1 MNSESPFII
10 LSDSGVIHWYL
21 VPQKHLFQ
29 PERHRSFRFADPQ
42 LEKSAFPGYP
52 EHIEEATASIE
63 RKNDK
68 RRRKSM
74 RRYCYISLI
83 ILLTVAFFCF
93 PAPAGTHPFNVK
105 DLVTLKRLSDPGVS
119 PSGSRIIFSL
129 RETNLEKNQGFS
141 NLWLTGTDGEGLKQL
156 TNNPASDFN
165 ARWAEGGEVIYFL
178 STRSGSSQ
186 VWKIHSSG
194 GEAEQITDFPLDL
207 GGVEISPD
215 GKILLVSMDVF
226 PGKNP
231 EETSEKL
238 SEKKKP
244 EYTGQLYDN
253 LFVRHWDY
261 WTDGR
266 RSHLFAVP
274 VDNPDQCLDLMP
286 GMDADSP
293 SKPFGGFEET
303 AFSPDSKY
311 VVFSARNVGHR
322 EAWSTNFD
330 LYQVPLDGSSSPR
343 CLTVDNPAWDTSPS
357 FSPDGETLA
366 YLAMEKPGF
375 EADRYR
381 IVLMDT
387 GTGRKKV
394 LTEDWDRSPGTLVWS
409 ADSKIL
415 YTAAGNRGQSSIF
428 AVETTGG
435 KARVVIEQGSNSLI
449 ALGSGRLY
457 YVSDNLK
464 SPDDIFSSSPD
475 GSDIKQLTSIN
486 AESLEKI
493 SMGDFEQFSFKGW
506 NDELV
511 WCYVVK
517 PADFDEDRKYPVAFL
532 IHGGP
537 QGSFGNHFHYR
548 WNPQFYAGAGY
559 AAVMVDFHG
568 STGYGQE
575 FTDSISGD
583 WGGKP
588 LEDLKKGLA
597 AALERYP
604 WMDGENVGALGASY
618 GGYMINWIA
627 GNWPDRFNCLVNHDG
642 VFDMRSM
649 YFSTEELWFPE
660 WEQGGPYWM
669 NPGQHEKHNPVR
681 FVSEWK
687 IPMLVIHGLLDYRIP
702 LAQGLSAFT
711 ALQRREIPSKLL
723 YFPDENHWVRK
734 PGNSIQWHET
744 VLDWLDQWL
753 K

>member
-1 MNSESPFII
+1 
-10 LSDSGVIHWYL
+10 
-21 VPQKHLFQ
+21 
-29 PERHRSFRFADPQ
+29 
-42 LEKSAFPGYP
+42 
-52 EHIEEATASIE
+52 
-63 RKNDK
+63 
-68 RRRKSM
+68 M
-74 RRYCYISLI
+74 RTYCYILLI
-83 ILLTVAFFCF
+83 IILTVAFLSL
-93 PAPAGTHPFNVK
+93 PALAGPGTHPFDVE
-105 DLVTLKRLSDPGVS
+105 DLVTLKRLSDPGMS
-119 PSGSRIIFSL
+119 SSGSQIVFSL
-129 RETNLEKNQGFS
+129 RETNLEENRGFS
-141 NLWLTGTDGEGLKQL
+141 NLWLTDADGEGLKQL

-165 ARWAEGGEVIYFL
+165 ARWSPGGETIYFL
-178 STRSGSSQ
+178 STRSGASQ
-186 VWKIHSSG
+186 VWKISGSG
-194 GEAEQITDFPLDL
+194 GEAEQITNCPLDL
-207 GGVEISPD
+207 GGLEISPD

-226 PGKNP
+226 PGECP
-231 EETSEKL
+231 EATSEKL

-244 EYTGQLYDN
+244 ETTGQLYDN
-253 LFVRHWDY
+253 LFVRHWDS
-261 WTDGR
+261 WSDGR

-274 VDNPDQCLDLMP
+274 ADVPAECLDLMP

-330 LYQVPLDGSSSPR
+330 LYQVPLDGSASPR

-357 FSPDGETLA
+357 FSPDGETMA
-366 YLAMEKPGF
+366 YLAMKRPGF

-394 LTEDWDRSPGTLVWS
+394 LAEGWDRSPGTLTWS
-409 ADSKIL
+409 ADSKTL
-415 YTAAGNRGQSSIF
+415 YTSAGNRGQRSIF
-428 AVETTGG
+428 AVDAASGD
-435 KARVVIEQGSNSLI
+435 ARVVIDQGSNSFI
-449 ALGSGRLY
+449 APKRGRIY
-457 YVSDNLK
+457 FVSDNLK
-464 SPDDIFSSSPD
+464 SPADIFSSRPD
-475 GSDIKQLTSIN
+475 GSDIRQLTSLN
-486 AESLEKI
+486 AGQLETI
-493 SMGDFEQFSFKGW
+493 SMGEFEQFSFKGW
-506 NDELV
+506 NDETV

-517 PADFDEDRKYPVAFL
+517 PADFDEGKKYPVAFL

-548 WNPQFYAGAGY
+548 WNPQSYAGAGY

-568 STGYGQE
+568 SNGYGQT

-588 LEDLKKGLA
+588 LEDLRKGLA

-618 GGYMINWIA
+618 GGFMVNWIA
-627 GNWPDRFNCLVNHDG
+627 GNWPDRFNCLINHDG

-669 NPGQHEKHNPVR
+669 DPEQHEKHNPVR

-687 IPMLVIHGLLDYRIP
+687 TPMLVIHGLLDYRIP
-702 LAQGLSAFT
+702 LDQGLSAFT

-723 YFPDENHWVRK
+723 YFPDENHWVLK

-744 VLDWLDQWL
+744 VLAWLDQWL